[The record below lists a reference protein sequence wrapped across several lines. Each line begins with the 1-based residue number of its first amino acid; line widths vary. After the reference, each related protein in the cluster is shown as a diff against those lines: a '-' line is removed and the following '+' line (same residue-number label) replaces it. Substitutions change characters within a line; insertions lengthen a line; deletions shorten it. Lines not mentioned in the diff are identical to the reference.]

1 MQLAT
6 AYPVSLVCRMLGLPR
21 SSFYY
26 PPQASAD
33 DELKA
38 AIEEVIATWPTYGY
52 RRVTTQIR
60 RDKQWIVNGKRV
72 RRLMQEMGLR
82 VKVRSKRRRTTDSQH
97 DYPRYPNLVQT
108 LEVVRPDQ
116 SLP

>member
-1 MQLAT
+1 VGRQALELEVAKSLEQLGLTVEQKRALTVQLAI

-26 PPQASAD
+26 QPQASAD

-52 RRVTTQIR
+52 RRVTAQI
-60 RDKQWIVNGKRV
+60 
-72 RRLMQEMGLR
+72 
-82 VKVRSKRRRTTDSQH
+82 
-97 DYPRYPNLVQT
+97 
-108 LEVVRPDQ
+108 
-116 SLP
+116 